1 MAIESKSVRTPA
13 DRCRLYRRKAKM
25 TQAQLAEAIGCSVDL
40 ISAIERGSR
49 SLTIKNAEAM
59 SAVLGVRKE
68 YLLCFD
74 NYETDSEANASPYA
88 EALTDLQMAKKAF
101 SMYAGIYGC
110 NIVLI
115 DNLKYKDLSPNDFL
129 AKSGQEQ
136 IEILNNIYEELEMFD
151 YSFQNREGIEIGRC
165 NAVEYNA
172 AVKEIAEFAEFKIKK
187 LIEGSKADG

>member
-1 MAIESKSVRTPA
+1 MTTELKSVRTPA

-25 TQAQLAEAIGCSVDL
+25 TQAQLAEAIDCSVDL

-49 SLTIKNAEAM
+49 SLTIKNAAAM

-74 NYETDSEANASPYA
+74 DYETDSEKNASPYA
-88 EALTDLQMAKKAF
+88 EMLTNLQMAKKAF

-115 DNLKYKDLSPNDFL
+115 DNSKYKDISPNDFF
-129 AKSGQEQ
+129 AKNVQEQ
-136 IEILNNIYEELEMFD
+136 IEILNNISEEFEMFD
-151 YSFQNREGIEIGRC
+151 YSFQNRAGVEIGRC
-165 NAVEYNA
+165 NAAEYNA
-172 AVKEIAEFAEFKIKK
+172 VVKEIADFAEFKIKK

>member
-1 MAIESKSVRTPA
+1 MTTELKSVRTPA

-25 TQAQLAEAIGCSVDL
+25 TQAQLAEAIDCSVDL

-49 SLTIKNAEAM
+49 SLTIKNAAAM

-74 NYETDSEANASPYA
+74 DYETDSEKNASPYA
-88 EALTDLQMAKKAF
+88 EMLTNLQMAKKAF

-115 DNLKYKDLSPNDFL
+115 DNSKYKDISPNDFF
-129 AKSGQEQ
+129 AKNVQGQ
-136 IEILNNIYEELEMFD
+136 IEILNNISEEFEMFD
-151 YSFQNREGIEIGRC
+151 YSFQNRAGVEIGRC
-165 NAVEYNA
+165 NAAEYNA
-172 AVKEIAEFAEFKIKK
+172 VVKEIADFAEFKIKK